1 MKVFYRYSFI
11 VISISF
17 LMSSCKK
24 DSVSDVKSYAG
35 VYVGD
40 VTEVE
45 GSMPTTTVI
54 KNCTIIITPTDNSG
68 QVTVEA
74 DKIFFTVKIIGNIN
88 GSNLTLTQKETNNG
102 NTISSKSYGSASFSA
117 NTMSIDFKQD
127 DYLNGKLYY
136 QSKWTGTLKK

>member
-1 MKVFYRYSFI
+1 MKVFYRYFFI

-24 DSVSDVKSYAG
+24 DSVSDAKSYAG

-40 VTEVE
+40 VTEVDVNLKK
-45 GSMPTTTVI
+45 TTII
-54 KNCTIIITPTDNSG
+54 KNCTIIITQTNNSG

-74 DKIFFTVKIIGNIN
+74 DKIFFTVKMIGNIN
-88 GSNLTLTQKETNNG
+88 GSNLTLTQKDTNTGNTMSSKLNG
-102 NTISSKSYGSASFSA
+102 NASFSA

-127 DYLNGKLYY
+127 DYQNGQLYY
-136 QSKWTGTLKK
+136 QYKWTGTLKK